1 MSLRG
6 TAARVTLFRLWLT
19 WVALPGNSDSGD
31 SRLSLSAASAAAMH
45 QAPPRHPW
53 PSPGDLHKGV
63 KGGSA
68 RSACQW
74 RSGPRGGTGGGARW
88 TGPAGIAPAVGPQWP
103 RTQWPSTLV
112 ARRAQQEQPPP
123 LLQRG
128 PCPLSTCGGRAALR
142 MGMPCNAMHGVQW
155 AGVYLRQAC
164 RRDSD
169 GAVAPSRRRGL
180 PGRAGPAGPAR
191 APTDARPSRRESN
204 LSRSKVPRCSE
215 YPHCPCLPAS
225 IEISIN
231 LAA

>member
-1 MSLRG
+1 MTAGCHCPLPVQLQCIRRLLDTPGPRQGTCTRASRG
-6 TAARVTLFRLWLT
+6 ARPGQPASGGVVLGGGRVVGPGGPGRL
-19 WVALPGNSDSGD
+19 ALP
-31 SRLSLSAASAAAMH
+31 L
-45 QAPPRHPW
+45 
-53 PSPGDLHKGV
+53 
-63 KGGSA
+63 
-68 RSACQW
+68 QW
-74 RSGPRGGTGGGARW
+74 A
-88 TGPAGIAPAVGPQWP
+88 

-142 MGMPCNAMHGVQW
+142 MGMPCNAVHGVQW